1 MTTAEMV
8 AAAFRRIENR
18 LIESMMRNLG
28 RHKAEEAKEGLNWEQ
43 WQAIQLQE
51 LERYKKEHGSLFD
64 ADFEEINK
72 KVEEALRQ
80 SYNDAETSK
89 EASLLQRILN
99 KVFPTRSQNQGMEG
113 QFFGIDQAQLNAMID
128 AVENDFTD
136 AEKALLRRA
145 NDIYRQTIFD
155 AQVMAAAGM
164 TYEEAV
170 DMAVKDFLKK
180 GIDCIEYKNGSRHSI
195 EEYASMA
202 IRTAQKRAYLMGLG
216 KELDK
221 AGIHTVRVNKR
232 TEACPYC
239 VGWLGRVLVDDVYSG
254 GTPLEAS
261 EAGAPL
267 LSQAMNMGFLH
278 PNCKDVYSIYIPGVS
293 RPADPWTKEE
303 IQEIAEQY
311 NADQEKRHAENM
323 AESYERMAKYSLDP
337 TNRERYE
344 VRAEEWKMRAEKL
357 MEQEET
363 FIPAKSIEEAE
374 DFARDIGVD
383 NPIYKGLELETINA
397 INEAL
402 HKSVRDYPEIKD
414 YLLKVGNG
422 QAINRLAKKEMEDWI
437 IANSA
442 DVATSLYWDEYDVVA
457 HAKRLA
463 SHWVGRMGATEIA
476 YARSGVATPP
486 FDKFWERFRGIM
498 VNSNKPYSELVVGA
512 AKYENGWHPK
522 GASTVKSYFDHEV
535 GHIIDYAYGIRSDK
549 DMIALFNQY
558 TKREIETGLSGYGAT
573 SIAEFIAEGYTEY
586 VNSPAPREIA
596 RQIGAIIER
605 NKA

>member
-89 EASLLQRILN
+89 EASLLQRILD
-99 KVFPTRSQNQGMEG
+99 KVFPTRSHNQGMEG

-155 AQVMAAAGM
+155 AQIMATAGM

-261 EAGAPL
+261 EAGVPL

-344 VRAEEWKMRAEKL
+344 VRAEEWKKRA
-357 MEQEET
+357 
-363 FIPAKSIEEAE
+363 
-374 DFARDIGVD
+374 DGIG
-383 NPIYKGLELETINA
+383 
-397 INEAL
+397 
-402 HKSVRDYPEIKD
+402 
-414 YLLKVGNG
+414 
-422 QAINRLAKKEMEDWI
+422 
-437 IANSA
+437 
-442 DVATSLYWDEYDVVA
+442 
-457 HAKRLA
+457 
-463 SHWVGRMGATEIA
+463 
-476 YARSGVATPP
+476 
-486 FDKFWERFRGIM
+486 
-498 VNSNKPYSELVVGA
+498 
-512 AKYENGWHPK
+512 KY
-522 GASTVKSYFDHEV
+522 
-535 GHIIDYAYGIRSDK
+535 
-549 DMIALFNQY
+549 Q
-558 TKREIETGLSGYGAT
+558 
-573 SIAEFIAEGYTEY
+573 
-586 VNSPAPREIA
+586 
-596 RQIGAIIER
+596 
-605 NKA
+605 

>member
-89 EASLLQRILN
+89 EASLLQRILD
-99 KVFPTRSQNQGMEG
+99 KVFPTRSHNQGMEG

-155 AQVMAAAGM
+155 AQIMATAGM

-261 EAGAPL
+261 EAGVPL

-293 RPADPWTKEE
+293 RPAEPWTKEE

-344 VRAEEWKMRAEKL
+344 VRAKEWEYRAEAIKRKDTISVGGVGGVGTEKIECVGEIDYSDTDAVMDRL
-357 MEQEET
+357 AQEERRLQGLDHEEAIIVTADGNVWHGETDGVTIPLGEITSSMDGAYMYHNHPDGETNHSFGEEDIAT
-363 FIPAKSIEEAE
+363 FISK
-374 DFARDIGVD
+374 
-383 NPIYKGLELETINA
+383 K
-397 INEAL
+397 
-402 HKSVRDYPEIKD
+402 IKYSKASD
-414 YLLKVGNG
+414 
-422 QAINRLAKKEMEDWI
+422 
-437 IANSA
+437 
-442 DVATSLYWDEYDVVA
+442 SLYEYEMWRTDATLDAEFDIVYSEHKRMQNIEGLQAVLDKKLDVDVD
-457 HAKRLA
+457 KFD
-463 SHWVGRMGATEIA
+463 EIA
-476 YARSGVATPP
+476 
-486 FDKFWERFRGIM
+486 KIL
-498 VNSNKPYSELVVGA
+498 SE
-512 AKYENGWHPK
+512 KYGFEYRRK
-522 GASTVKSYFDHEV
+522 E
-535 GHIIDYAYGIRSDK
+535 IIK
-549 DMIALFNQY
+549 
-558 TKREIETGLSGYGAT
+558 
-573 SIAEFIAEGYTEY
+573 
-586 VNSPAPREIA
+586 
-596 RQIGAIIER
+596 
-605 NKA
+605 